1 MQSTGSKITVKKT
14 LLLLTFLGVLVVL
27 FGQIKLQTS
36 LNQVV
41 SSKPNE
47 TYVIDKGDNLYQ
59 VLEDLET
66 KFGLHDTW
74 WIRLNYIF
82 EEAPVIKAGR
92 YNIFQDTKLKDLIRS
107 FENGDVQNFKLTV
120 IEGTV
125 AKNNLKKIEDLF
137 QEVGIDEPIDEDLL
151 KLFSAEALF
160 PPDTYFFSTQRDL
173 ITVLENSRQNQDRYL
188 QSLWANK
195 PSDNPLK
202 SIDEVL
208 VLASIIERESL
219 LVSEQSTIASVF
231 LLRLQKG
238 MRLQADP
245 TSAYGYYGEYGD
257 KIGRAVLDDENEF
270 NTYRIKGLP
279 PKPICYPSKGAIE
292 AAIFSVPGEYLF
304 FVAKGDGSH
313 IFSKTYE
320 EHNNAVKKYIYSK

>member
-1 MQSTGSKITVKKT
+1 MIV
-14 LLLLTFLGVLVVL
+14 
-27 FGQIKLQTS
+27 
-36 LNQVV
+36 
-41 SSKPNE
+41 
-47 TYVIDKGDNLYQ
+47 
-59 VLEDLET
+59 
-66 KFGLHDTW
+66 
-74 WIRLNYIF
+74 
-82 EEAPVIKAGR
+82 
-92 YNIFQDTKLKDLIRS
+92 NIC
-107 FENGDVQNFKLTV
+107 
-120 IEGTV
+120 
-125 AKNNLKKIEDLF
+125 
-137 QEVGIDEPIDEDLL
+137 P
-151 KLFSAEALF
+151 
-160 PPDTYFFSTQRDL
+160 
-173 ITVLENSRQNQDRYL
+173 DRYL

-202 SIDEVL
+202 SIDEIL